1 MFFVMGE
8 NENTIGMLGGIIS
21 FIQITFL
28 TTPIFFTEKALKIP
42 SINKVTK
49 ETSPKKTSQICLF

>member
-1 MFFVMGE
+1 MGE

-28 TTPIFFTEKALKIP
+28 TTPIFFTEKALKNTFV
-42 SINKVTK
+42 NKVTK
-49 ETSPKKTSQICLF
+49 ETSPKKTSQTCLF

>member
-21 FIQITFL
+21 FIQFTFL
-28 TTPIFFTEKALKIP
+28 TTPIFFTEKALK
-42 SINKVTK
+42 NTFD
-49 ETSPKKTSQICLF
+49 Q

>member
-1 MFFVMGE
+1 MGE

-28 TTPIFFTEKALKIP
+28 TTPSFFTEKALK
-42 SINKVTK
+42 NTFD
-49 ETSPKKTSQICLF
+49 Q